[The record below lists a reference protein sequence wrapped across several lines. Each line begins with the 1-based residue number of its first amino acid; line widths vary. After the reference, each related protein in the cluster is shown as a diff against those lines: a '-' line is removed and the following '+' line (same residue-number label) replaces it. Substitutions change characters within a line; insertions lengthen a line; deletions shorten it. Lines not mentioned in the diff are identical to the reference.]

1 MSTEMQKDSRDR
13 RTIPMI
19 RLGVVVSATNEKR
32 TGKIQVRL
40 DGIDK
45 DVSDSDLPYCV
56 PLLPLFLNILP
67 TEGEVVF
74 VFQYESRHIA
84 KYAEYQSQRFWI
96 GPVMSQIT
104 NLQFD
109 PSKNA
114 KSVMSDGQLILPNP
128 VGKNFPGSYP
138 NKKDISLQ
146 GRNNTDII
154 FKDKGENTAAGE
166 VWVRAGQI
174 KDTPKKNEY
183 NDKDLG
189 YIQLKY
195 GGEKLKRSTEDKIIT
210 TFVYDNATTLINVK
224 INTTNTGGDILA
236 GNLTPDEYNLN
247 VGSTVVDIKVT
258 TPGLSENLE
267 IGSMNQNF
275 PSRDAALIA
284 AYTFITTYKVGK
296 WKLKSNANEVLE
308 KYGGTEGVENKIV
321 FFKGAKREKKKTI
334 KVVKVET
341 QKDKKGSV
349 LNIVAN
355 KLNLISH
362 DGNHTFALTDPEK
375 LISDEEQEKINNEAH
390 PLVYGD
396 KLVEFLEYIKRYVA
410 LHIHFYHGM
419 PAADE
424 LNKLDVL
431 NFDLDS
437 ILNHNINS
445 N

>member
-1 MSTEMQKDSRDR
+1 MASDRQKDSSDR

-19 RLGVVVSATNEKR
+19 RLGVVVSAINEKR
-32 TGKIQVRL
+32 TGRIQVRL

-74 VFQYESRHIA
+74 VFQYESRPIA

-96 GPVMSQIT
+96 GPVISQIT

-146 GRNNTDII
+146 GRNNTDLI
-154 FKDKGENTAAGE
+154 FKDKGESTGAGE
-166 VWVRAGQI
+166 IWIRAGQI

-195 GGEKLKRSTEDKIIT
+195 GGERLKRSTEDKVIT

-224 INTTNTGGDILA
+224 INTTNTGGDTLA
-236 GNLTPDEYNLN
+236 GNLTPGEYNLN
-247 VGSTVVDIKVT
+247 VGSTGV
-258 TPGLSENLE
+258 E
-267 IGSMNQNF
+267 IGRAS
-275 PSRDAALIA
+275 
-284 AYTFITTYKVGK
+284 
-296 WKLKSNANEVLE
+296 
-308 KYGGTEGVENKIV
+308 
-321 FFKGAKREKKKTI
+321 
-334 KVVKVET
+334 
-341 QKDKKGSV
+341 
-349 LNIVAN
+349 
-355 KLNLISH
+355 
-362 DGNHTFALTDPEK
+362 
-375 LISDEEQEKINNEAH
+375 
-390 PLVYGD
+390 
-396 KLVEFLEYIKRYVA
+396 
-410 LHIHFYHGM
+410 
-419 PAADE
+419 
-424 LNKLDVL
+424 
-431 NFDLDS
+431 
-437 ILNHNINS
+437 
-445 N
+445 

>member
-1 MSTEMQKDSRDR
+1 MGSDRQKDSRDR

-32 TGKIQVRL
+32 TGRIQVRL

-45 DVSDSDLPYCV
+45 DVSDSELPYCV
-56 PLLPLFLNILP
+56 PLIPLFLNILP

-84 KYAEYQSQRFWI
+84 KYAEYQTQRFWI
-96 GPVMSQIT
+96 GPVISQIT

-146 GRNNTDII
+146 GRNNTDLI
-154 FKDKGENTAAGE
+154 FKDKGESTVGGE
-166 VWVRAGQI
+166 IWIRAGQI

-195 GGEKLKRSTEDKIIT
+195 GGERLKRSTEDKIIT
-210 TFVYDNATTLINVK
+210 TFVYDNADRVINVK

-258 TPGLSENLE
+258 TLLPFPVEV
-267 IGSMNQNF
+267 GSMNQNY

-284 AYTFITTYKVGK
+284 AYAFITPYKVSK

-321 FFKGAKREKKKTI
+321 FFKGAKREEKKTI
-334 KVVKVET
+334 KAVKIEK
-341 QKDKKGSV
+341 QKEKKGSV
-349 LNIVAN
+349 LNIVAS
-355 KLNLISH
+355 KVNLISH
-362 DGNHTFALTDPEK
+362 DGNHTFSLTDPEK

-396 KLVEFLEYIKRYVA
+396 KLVEFLEFIKRYVA
-410 LHIHFYHGM
+410 LHIHSYHGM
-419 PAADE
+419 PAVDE

-437 ILNHNINS
+437 LLNHNINS